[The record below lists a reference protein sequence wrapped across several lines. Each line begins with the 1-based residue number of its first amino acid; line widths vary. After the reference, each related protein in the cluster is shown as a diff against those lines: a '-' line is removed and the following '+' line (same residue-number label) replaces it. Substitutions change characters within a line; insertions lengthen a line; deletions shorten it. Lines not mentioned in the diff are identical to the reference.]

1 VRVLVASL
9 IVVAWL
15 AAGLARA
22 AGVSPP
28 VLHAGLEQAATAID
42 EGRYDDALAL
52 VAAADTL
59 SLEQQD
65 GDWAAYL
72 RARILVATG
81 KTDEALSVIRARQ
94 RLYPNAYNWAS
105 VVSIHVTGG
114 QHEEAARLILAL
126 DDSSFLLA
134 NRLRRGLVEGLL
146 NALEARQSP
155 QRDALVSRL
164 VEGRYTGP
172 SGMSV
177 PDMIRLRYIGLL
189 LRQNR
194 PEAAAQETVAL
205 ESPVALSLLLADRT
219 FSPIWGHTAVRRVE
233 APGALVARVE
243 RGIQARLEQPH
254 LHMSD
259 WLEMMRALRMIGR
272 PDEAV
277 RLGLGAID
285 KARDGQTSASAAL
298 RLEVGHAYADMGE
311 AWAARRTVKE
321 LQKERLT
328 LPASLRIEIA
338 DLLERSEDDE
348 GAMLMLGTLAG
359 IDALPA
365 ALKVL
370 ACAAHDLGRSERRD
384 AALAQLEALGAP
396 LDRFHALLCAGRQAQ
411 ARDLLV
417 VMLEVP
423 AQRATAILMAQLFQ
437 DGSLPGTD
445 VRDFAY
451 RHRALVASEV
461 VQAALLAQGRS
472 LALPFAP
479 AMALR

>member
-1 VRVLVASL
+1 MLGV
-9 IVVAWL
+9 WL
-15 AAGLARA
+15 MAGLARA
-22 AGVSPP
+22 SGVSPP
-28 VLHAGLEQAATAID
+28 VLNAGLEQAAAAID
-42 EGRYDDALAL
+42 EGRYSDALAL
-52 VAAADTL
+52 VAAAETL

-81 KTDEALSVIRARQ
+81 KTDEALGVIRARQ
-94 RLYPNAYNWAS
+94 RLHPNAYNWAS

-114 QHEEAARLILAL
+114 LHEEAARLILAL
-126 DDSSFLLA
+126 DDGAFLLA
-134 NRLRRGLVEGLL
+134 NRLRRGLVESLL

-155 QRDALVSRL
+155 QRDALVARL

-172 SGMSV
+172 SGVHV

-205 ESPVALSLLLADRT
+205 ESPLALSLLLADRT
-219 FSPIWGHTAVRRVE
+219 FSALWSHAAVRRIQGS
-233 APGALVARVE
+233 GALVARVE

-277 RLGLGAID
+277 RLGLSAID
-285 KARDGQTSASAAL
+285 KARSGQMRASAAL

-311 AWAARRTVKE
+311 AWAARRTARE
-321 LQKERLT
+321 LQKELST
-328 LPASLRIEIA
+328 LPAGLRVEIA
-338 DLLERSEDDE
+338 DLLERAEDDE

-359 IDALPA
+359 IEALPG
-365 ALKVL
+365 ALKVQ

-384 AALAQLEALGAP
+384 AALAQLEQLGAP
-396 LDRFHALLCAGRQAQ
+396 LDRLHALLCTGRQAQ

-417 VMLEVP
+417 AMLDMPE
-423 AQRATAILMAQLFQ
+423 QRATAILMAQLFE
-437 DGSLPGTD
+437 DGSRPGTD

-451 RHRALVASEV
+451 RHRALVASEA
-461 VQAALLAQGRS
+461 VQTALLAQGRS
-472 LALPFAP
+472 LGLPFATATAP
-479 AMALR
+479 R